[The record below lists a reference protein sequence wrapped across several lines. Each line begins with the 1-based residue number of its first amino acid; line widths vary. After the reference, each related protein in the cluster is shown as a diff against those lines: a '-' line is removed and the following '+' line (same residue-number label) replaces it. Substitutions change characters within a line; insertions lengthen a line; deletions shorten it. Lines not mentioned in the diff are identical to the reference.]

1 MKPVLFSFNLSQIKA
16 FTLSAIVVL
25 CCSCNEMYDI
35 ADLNSEQTEITNEFS
50 NELENSVVTSQDAAD
65 VASTFWASIN
75 NVTRANVENLEY
87 EQETINAE
95 NKPQVYV
102 FNFNKGGFVLVS
114 ATKDYFPILAYSK
127 DGTFTIGE
135 EPIGLKMWL
144 EETKYA
150 QSHFDQQADSVKAAI
165 RLMWDQYNTDKKT
178 FMTKGTRATS
188 VDAGH
193 ACTQRLEYYYKLTSG
208 SGGWYF
214 APLSQAENIFAQY
227 GLSAEYESLCYRAQ
241 INNSD
246 PSYTVIGWRVENV
259 GGTYGPFLNT
269 SWHQHTPFS
278 DNIGHAAGCGTIA
291 VAQLMNY
298 YHYPNTFVLG
308 NVTYNWDNIP
318 NYISATSDQAALVK
332 YVYGKID
339 TEHVLSWIFTRP
351 NNLKDG
357 LRDMG
362 YNVTRQNHNYL
373 SVINELKNSR
383 PVIMLGNEDNPPNI
397 EDIEYLG
404 KSHYW
409 VCDGVRDYTNYLV
422 YFTEWQPY
430 GNGTFE
436 PGWYS
441 FESPDR
447 LASNYTSR
455 SYHMNWGWY
464 EGGSN
469 QYNGWFLGD
478 TANSGNGD
486 FRHNRDDFLISVEDN
501 NIH

>member
-1 MKPVLFSFNLSQIKA
+1 MKPVLFGFNLSRIKV
-16 FTLSAIVVL
+16 FTLNAIIVL

-35 ADLNSEQTEITNEFS
+35 ADLNSNQTEISNKSS
-50 NELENSVVTSQDAAD
+50 NELENSVLTSENAAD
-65 VASTFWASIN
+65 VASIFWTSIN
-75 NVTRANVENLEY
+75 NVTRSNGKNLEY
-87 EQETINAE
+87 KQETIYAE

-102 FNFNKGGFVLVS
+102 INFDEGGFVLVS
-114 ATKDYFPILAYSK
+114 ATKNYFPILAYSE
-127 DGTFTIGE
+127 DGTFTTGE
-135 EPIGLKMWL
+135 EPVGLKMWL

-150 QSHFDQQADSVKAAI
+150 QSSFDQQTDSVKAAI
-165 RLMWDQYNTDKKT
+165 RLMWSQYDTDKET
-178 FMTKGTRATS
+178 FITNNTRATS
-188 VDAGH
+188 TEAGK
-193 ACTQRLEYYYKLTSG
+193 ACTQRLEYYYRLTSG

-214 APLSQAENIFAQY
+214 APLSQAKNIFAQY
-227 GLSAEYESLCYRAQ
+227 GLSGEYESLCYRAK

-246 PSYTVIGWRVENV
+246 LNSTVIGWRVENV
-259 GGTYGPFLNT
+259 GGTYGPYLNT
-269 SWHQHTPFS
+269 SWHQHSPFS

-298 YHYPNTFVLG
+298 YHYPNTFVCG
-308 NVTYNWDNIP
+308 NVTYNWNNIP
-318 NYISATSDQAALVK
+318 NYISVTSDQAALVK
-332 YVYGKID
+332 YIYGKID

-351 NNLKDG
+351 NNLKNG
-357 LRDMG
+357 LRDIG

-383 PVIMLGNEDNPPNI
+383 PVIMLGNENNPPSI
-397 EDIEYLG
+397 ENIEYLG

-436 PGWYS
+436 SGWYS
-441 FESPDR
+441 FETPNR
-447 LASNYTSR
+447 VASNYTSR

-464 EGGSN
+464 EGGST

-478 TANSGNGD
+478 TANSGNGN
-486 FRHNRDDFLISVEDN
+486 FKNNRDDFLISVKE
-501 NIH
+501 

>member
-1 MKPVLFSFNLSQIKA
+1 MEFVLFRLNLSQIKV

-25 CCSCNEMYDI
+25 CCSCNEKYDI
-35 ADLNSEQTEITNEFS
+35 ADLNSEQTEKANESS

-65 VASTFWASIN
+65 VASAFWTGIN
-75 NVTRANVENLEY
+75 NVSRANAENLEY
-87 EQETINAE
+87 EQETIYTE
-95 NKPQVYV
+95 NKPQMYV
-102 FNFNKGGFVLVS
+102 FNFDEGGFVLVS
-114 ATKDYFPILAYSK
+114 ATKKYFPILAYSE
-127 DGTFTIGE
+127 DGTFTTGK

-150 QSHFDQQADSVKAAI
+150 QSCFEQQTDSVKAAI
-165 RLMWDQYNTDKKT
+165 RLMWDQYDTDKKDYIT
-178 FMTKGTRATS
+178 NSTRATS
-188 VDAGH
+188 AEAGQ

-208 SGGWYF
+208 GGGWSF
-214 APLSQAENIFAQY
+214 APLSQAANIFAQY
-227 GLSAEYESLCYRAQ
+227 GLSAEYQSLCYRAQ

-246 PSYTVIGWRVENV
+246 LNSTVIGWRVEHV
-259 GGTYGPFLNT
+259 GGIYGPFLNT
-269 SWHQHTPFS
+269 SWHQHSPFS
-278 DNIGHAAGCGTIA
+278 NNIGHDTGCGTIA

-298 YHYPNTFVLG
+298 YHYPSTFVLN
-308 NVTYNWDNIP
+308 NVTYNWNNIP
-318 NYISATSDQAALVK
+318 NYISGTSDQDALTK
-332 YVYGKID
+332 YVYNKIG
-339 TEHVLSWIFTRP
+339 TERVGSCIFTRP

-383 PVIMLGNEDNPPNI
+383 PVIMLGNEDNPPSI
-397 EDIEYLG
+397 ENIEYLG

-441 FESPDR
+441 FESPNR
-447 LASNYTSR
+447 VESNYTSR

-464 EGGSN
+464 EGGN
-469 QYNGWFLGD
+469 TQYNGWFLGD

-486 FRHNRDDFLISVEDN
+486 FRNNRDDFLISVGK
-501 NIH
+501 